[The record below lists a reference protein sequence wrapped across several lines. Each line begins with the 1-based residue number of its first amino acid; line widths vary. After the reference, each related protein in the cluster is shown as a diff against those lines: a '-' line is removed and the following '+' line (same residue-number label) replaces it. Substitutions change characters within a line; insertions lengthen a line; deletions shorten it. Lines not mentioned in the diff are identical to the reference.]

1 MLTWFLFI
9 VGFVVLIKGAD
20 ILVDGSASIA
30 RKLNVSELIIG
41 LTVVAFG
48 TSAPELFVNV
58 FASIKGNAEIA
69 IGNILGSNIAN
80 ILLILGVS
88 ALIFPL
94 TIHNVTTW
102 KEIPFSLLAALVI
115 GILANDELI
124 DNYNFSELSRGD
136 GFILIGFFCIF
147 IYYIIDMAKKSPN
160 QVENIKP
167 MGTIKATLFI
177 LAGLAGLMLGGEWIV
192 NGAIE
197 IANAF
202 NVSQSLIGLTVVA
215 IGTSLPEL
223 ATSAV
228 AAWKRNTD
236 IAVGN
241 IIGSNIFNIFW
252 VLGVSAI
259 IKPLPF
265 QTSTNFDILM
275 TIFASLLFFAF
286 VFIGKKHVLQRWQ
299 GGVFFIL
306 YIAYLVLIVSKG

>member
-1 MLTWFLFI
+1 
-9 VGFVVLIKGAD
+9 
-20 ILVDGSASIA
+20 
-30 RKLNVSELIIG
+30 
-41 LTVVAFG
+41 
-48 TSAPELFVNV
+48 
-58 FASIKGNAEIA
+58 
-69 IGNILGSNIAN
+69 
-80 ILLILGVS
+80 
-88 ALIFPL
+88 
-94 TIHNVTTW
+94 
-102 KEIPFSLLAALVI
+102 
-115 GILANDELI
+115 
-124 DNYNFSELSRGD
+124 
-136 GFILIGFFCIF
+136 
-147 IYYIIDMAKKSPN
+147 
-160 QVENIKP
+160 
-167 MGTIKATLFI
+167 
-177 LAGLAGLMLGGEWIV
+177 MLGGEWIV